1 MRSEEVAHRAVR
13 LREAEEAVRVV
24 AVAVDVE
31 VEVEVAAVAEGAG
44 ARTVGGRYMKVVPE
58 STMVER

>member
-1 MRSEEVAHRAVR
+1 MT
-13 LREAEEAVRVV
+13 VV
-24 AVAVDVE
+24 AVE
-31 VEVEVAAVAEGAG
+31 VEVEVAVAAAAGAR

>member
-1 MRSEEVAHRAVR
+1 M
-13 LREAEEAVRVV
+13 V

-31 VEVEVAAVAEGAG
+31 VAAAAAVAAVAAGAG

-58 STMVER
+58 STMVDR

>member
-1 MRSEEVAHRAVR
+1 MVGGGVA
-13 LREAEEAVRVV
+13 VV
-24 AVAVDVE
+24 AVE
-31 VEVEVAAVAEGAG
+31 AAVAAGAR